1 MNIKLQYQ
9 KNQMLTAINCL
20 ELIEVCEK
28 NIKLNND
35 IEIYKVKKDTYVSAY
50 ADVLSNILKDAI
62 KLSKFEIFE

>member
-9 KNQMLTAINCL
+9 KTQMLTAINYL

-35 IEIYKVKKDTYVSAY
+35 IEIYKVKKATYVSAY

-62 KLSKFEIFE
+62 KLSKIEIFD